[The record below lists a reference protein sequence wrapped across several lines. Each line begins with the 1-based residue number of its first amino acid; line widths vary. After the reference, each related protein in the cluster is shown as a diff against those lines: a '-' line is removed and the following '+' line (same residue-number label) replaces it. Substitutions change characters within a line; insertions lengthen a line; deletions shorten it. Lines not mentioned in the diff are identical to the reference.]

1 MRIELAILEITNFC
15 NLKCKHCYGF
25 FKEPVTMD
33 LNKFEKVVE
42 ELYNQGCTKVVISG
56 GEPLMIGDTIKEYV
70 SILKRYNIPFIALTT
85 NGTLDTV
92 KDINIF
98 KMFDLI
104 QVSIDGKKETHE
116 NIRGLNTYEKSLEF
130 IKKVQKVN
138 SNFSIMMA
146 VNAINYDEIEEVNL
160 LAKELNVK
168 FALEIVTPCGR
179 GKDLSMITPEQMEK
193 LKKYLIKENIDCSD
207 PLSFCNNDLKY
218 FNNNLITGCSAGT
231 KALCIDSKFTVYPC
245 VRMRI
250 PLGNLCEKSLEEI
263 LENEIILNLN
273 NRDKLIGKCSDCK
286 KKYIC
291 GGCRAR
297 AYSATGNY
305 LGGDEWCIDYEKQN
319 K

>member
-15 NLKCKHCYGF
+15 NLKCKHCYGL
-25 FKEPVTMD
+25 FKEKITMN

-42 ELYNQGCTKVVISG
+42 ELYNQGCTKIVISG
-56 GEPLMIGDTIKEYV
+56 GEPLMIGDKIKQYV
-70 SILKRYNIPFIALTT
+70 SILKKYNIPFIALTT

-92 KDINIF
+92 KDVDIF

-116 NIRGLNTYEKSLEF
+116 KIRGLNTYEKSLKF
-130 IKKVQKVN
+130 IKRIQKVN

-146 VNAINYDEIEEVNL
+146 VSTINYDEIEEVNS

-179 GKDLSMITPEQMEK
+179 GKDLSMITPEQMCR
-193 LKKYLIKENIDCSD
+193 LKSYIIQEHIDCSD
-207 PLSFCNNDLKY
+207 PISFCNNELKY

-231 KALCIDSKFTVYPC
+231 KAICIDSNFNVYPC

-250 PLGNLCEKSLEEI
+250 LIGNLQEKSLEEI
-263 LENEIILNLN
+263 LTNKIIIALN
-273 NRDKLIGKCSDCK
+273 NRDKLMGKCGECK

-297 AYSATGNY
+297 AYSETSNY
-305 LGGDEWCIDYEKQN
+305 LEGDDCCIDYEKQN

>member
-1 MRIELAILEITNFC
+1 MRIELAVLEITNFC

-25 FKEPVTMD
+25 FKEQTMMN
-33 LNKFEKVVE
+33 LKKFEKTVE

-56 GEPLMIGDTIKEYV
+56 GEPLMIGDKIKEYV
-70 SILKRYNIPFIALTT
+70 SILKKYNIPFIALTT
-85 NGTLDTV
+85 NGTLNTV
-92 KDINIF
+92 KDLNSF
-98 KMFDLI
+98 KQFDLI

-116 NIRGLNTYEKSLEF
+116 KIRGLNTYEKSVEF

-146 VNAINYDEIEEVNL
+146 VSAINYDEIEEVGL
-160 LAKELNVK
+160 LAKKLNTK

-179 GKDLSMITPEQMEK
+179 GKDLSMITPEQMKK
-193 LKKYLIKENIDCSD
+193 LKKYLIKENINCSD
-207 PLSFCNNDLKY
+207 PISFCNNDLKY

-231 KALCIDSKFTVYPC
+231 TAICIDSKFTAYPC

-250 PLGNLCEKSLEEI
+250 PLGNLYEKSLEEI
-263 LENEIILNLN
+263 LENEIILDLN
-273 NRDKLIGKCSDCK
+273 NRDKLIGKCGNCK

-305 LGGDEWCIDYEKQN
+305 LEGDEWCIDYETR
-319 K
+319 